1 MAYTQRSTIE
11 NLFETAF
18 DKLVEFDLRSEP
30 MYRKFADKRPSDV
43 TNPGSTIVLQL
54 HRDLDRVTT
63 PLSEVSDVT
72 PVTVKNTKKVSVVID
87 EWGNAVERTQRVDL
101 ESLSQIDPAIADM
114 LAFNQMD
121 TLDFQ
126 VYSILVNRAT
136 GRYNGTTPADETAT
150 NGEDLTIGAA
160 PGKLNAAAA
169 RKAVAKLRGAKVQP
183 KDGRLFIGIMH
194 PDVSYDLRSE
204 AAASGANV
212 WQQPHTYTEAGVG
225 NIWNGEVGVYEGTKW
240 IETPRAEKMYGD
252 PFTITNKA
260 LTSNVATITTAT
272 AHGLDVGATV
282 LIDCDDAVFDGTFT
296 VTAVGSSTTFSFAKT
311 NANVTSA
318 SATGTVRALQYKTL
332 ILGKQALVEAMTY
345 EPKTVIGPE
354 TDHLRR
360 FRSVGWK
367 ALGGWNIYRPEARY
381 VITSESSIG

>member
-18 DKLVEFDLRSEP
+18 DKLVEFNLRSEP

-43 TNPGSTIVLQL
+43 TNPGATIVLQL
-54 HRDLDRVTT
+54 HNDLDRVTGT
-63 PLSEVSDVT
+63 LNEITDVD
-72 PVTVKNTKKVSVVID
+72 PVTMKNTNKVSVTID
-87 EWGNAVERTQRVDL
+87 EYGNAVERTQRVAL

-121 TLDFQ
+121 SLDYI

-136 GRYNGTTPADETAT
+136 GRYSGTTPADETTT
-150 NGEDLTIGAA
+150 NGENLTVGAA
-160 PGKLNAAAA
+160 PGKMTAAAA

-183 KDGRLFIGIMH
+183 KDGRLFIGVLH

-240 IETPRAEKMYGD
+240 IESPRAEKMYGD
-252 PFTITNKA
+252 PFSITNVA
-260 LTSNVATITTAT
+260 LTSNVVTVTTGA

-282 LIDCDDAVFDGTFT
+282 SVAAVTNTDINGEFV
-296 VTAVGSSTTFSFAKT
+296 VTAVGSTTTFSYALT
-311 NANVTSA
+311 HANISSGA
-318 SATGTVRALQYKTL
+318 DTGTVRAKEHKVL

-345 EPKTVIGPE
+345 EPQTVIGPE

-381 VITSESSIG
+381 VITCESSI